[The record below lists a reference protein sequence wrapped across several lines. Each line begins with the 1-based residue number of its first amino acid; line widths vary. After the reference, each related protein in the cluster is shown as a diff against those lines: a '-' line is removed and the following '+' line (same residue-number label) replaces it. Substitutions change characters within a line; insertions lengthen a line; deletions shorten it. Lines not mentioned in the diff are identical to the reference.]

1 MSASLSQDVLLVV
14 YSYHHGNTAKV
25 AQAMAEVLN
34 AAVVTPSDVTPNA
47 LQQARLIGLGSGI
60 YSARHHDSILQLAA
74 GLPSASGRD
83 AFIFSTFGAPGI
95 AASPAFVLNNH
106 SKLREILQSKGYRI
120 VGEFGCAGFNTNS
133 FLHWFGGLNKGRPN
147 DDDLER
153 AREFAR
159 TLKQKLH
166 DG

>member
-1 MSASLSQDVLLVV
+1 
-14 YSYHHGNTAKV
+14 
-25 AQAMAEVLN
+25 
-34 AAVVTPSDVTPNA
+34 
-47 LQQARLIGLGSGI
+47 
-60 YSARHHDSILQLAA
+60 YSATHHESIHRLAA
-74 GLPSASGRD
+74 ELHPASGRD